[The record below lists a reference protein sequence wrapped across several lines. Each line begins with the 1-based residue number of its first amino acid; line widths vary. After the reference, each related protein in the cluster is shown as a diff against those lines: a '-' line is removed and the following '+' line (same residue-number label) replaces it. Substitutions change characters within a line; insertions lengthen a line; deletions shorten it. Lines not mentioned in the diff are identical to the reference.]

1 MSAKTWHN
9 EHINHTQTMSKKEGE
24 KIVITHQAFQM
35 LDGGLV
41 VQAEPWDQLVKVTAY
56 KLDLLAMDHGSNQG
70 VV

>member
-1 MSAKTWHN
+1 
-9 EHINHTQTMSKKEGE
+9 MSKKEGE